1 MAEDARPKS
10 GSRTWLLAFAIIVLV
25 FMVGGLVPY
34 FTIFRPEIVRLTAA
48 RDQALRSTRALVV
61 RLLAAE
67 ARHAI
72 ARGDVAGAE
81 RAVSDLEG
89 RLAELEKNVPHSEPG
104 ERTALREILD
114 RAKLVRGELARDP
127 QAALR
132 DLEIVESRLD
142 ALYPAS
148 SAAPASAP
156 GARSNP

>member
-1 MAEDARPKS
+1 MADDGRQKS
-10 GSRTWLLAFAIIVLV
+10 GSRTWLLVAAIIVLV

-34 FTIFRPEIVRLTAA
+34 FTIFRPEIARLTAA

-89 RLAELEKNVPHSEPG
+89 RLAELEKSVPRSEES
-104 ERTALREILD
+104 ERAALREILD
-114 RAKLVRGELARDP
+114 RAQLVRTGLARDP
-127 QAALR
+127 QSALR
-132 DLEIVESRLD
+132 DLELVESRLD
-142 ALYPAS
+142 ALYPAV
-148 SAAPASAP
+148 APAGAP
-156 GARSNP
+156 GA